1 MHCIIAERKAN
12 VRYRGGEI
20 RLRLMIDRFSVE
32 IFVNDGEQVMSTA
45 IYTRQSA
52 DGISFEAVGGEA
64 VIDVEKYTIEM

>member
-1 MHCIIAERKAN
+1 M
-12 VRYRGGEI
+12 RYRGRKI

-32 IFVNDGEQVMSTA
+32 IFVNDVEQVTSNT

-52 DGISFEAVGGEA
+52 DGISFEAVGGAA